1 MTLPVRF
8 SRASQADR
16 ERLAAFLARNSPQAA
31 EDAADA
37 ITTAIARLGA
47 FPMLGRSV
55 ASGDRELSVKFGKA
69 GYIVR
74 YRIDPDAVVVARI
87 FHMLEHR

>member
-1 MTLPVRF
+1 
-8 SRASQADR
+8 
-16 ERLAAFLARNSPQAA
+16 
-31 EDAADA
+31 
-37 ITTAIARLGA
+37 
-47 FPMLGRSV
+47 MLGRSL